1 MYIGN
6 IEALK
11 KILSNICAMLSS
23 AHSNEDVFKDALER
37 ELQDMYKFTDDSFS
51 LNPIHLYDKYHL
63 AIRPR
68 EGAWVVN
75 AEGHR
80 VKDPVDVALIAVK
93 ALNQNIKQLSK
104 TSSAMEEVLSDFLSS
119 LKSREPGVLSVEIPE
134 DCSDPSE
141 FIKEVLRNRFG
152 KDSQG
157 FSGRGQNTCGDCGG
171 RPNQSHSV
179 FENLLNSIRRSQIVN
194 DVNQIAEE
202 YMTPQ
207 KPLSPEETPC
217 EPGLIYHEL
226 SMIAEEHANS
236 RLRPFNVKVNGHS
249 FVLQY
254 HVRAR
259 VWMVIE
265 SDPKSL
271 TMETFATVKEH
282 RLKNV

>member
-23 AHSNEDVFKDALER
+23 VHSNEDVFKDALER

-93 ALNQNIKQLSK
+93 ALNQSIKQLSK

-119 LKSREPGVLSVEIPE
+119 IKSREPGVLSVEIPE

-152 KDSQG
+152 KDPRG
-157 FSGRGQNTCGDCGG
+157 FSGQDRNTCEDCGE
-171 RPNQSHSV
+171 RSDESHSV
-179 FENLLNSIRRSQIVN
+179 FENFLNSLHRSQIVSN
-194 DVNQIAEE
+194 VNRIAEE
-202 YMTPQ
+202 YMAPQ

-226 SMIAEEHANS
+226 SQIAEACA
-236 RLRPFNVKVNGHS
+236 RTRTQPFRVKVNDHR

-254 HVRAR
+254 HIRAR
-259 VWMVIE
+259 AWVVTE

-271 TMETFATVKEH
+271 TMETLITVKEH